1 MSSGFG
7 GRFSGDS
14 GYQSREDDVEIPGP
28 IREARDNASY
38 WRQAVGVAEDA
49 ATLDADFTEA
59 ADIPGPQEAITF
71 YHQWVLEYHNRL
83 RDYEH
88 QINGPKATKWWDER
102 NIAIRTWRGH
112 DHIEVTVRAGA
123 LDLLNEI
130 LGRDDDNEIEQGTT
144 VTLRSFTGL
153 RSLIFARRIRSE
165 VTTGAG
171 TARNPSKT
179 TRAIVPDWLD
189 AETLTAC
196 HDGLLA
202 VTADLGFVPKV
213 KTVSI
218 EDDEPLTHG
227 E

>member
-1 MSSGFG
+1 MSSNSG
-7 GRFSGDS
+7 GRFSGS
-14 GYQSREDDVEIPGP
+14 GYKGSEDDVEIPGP
-28 IREARDNASY
+28 IREARDKASY
-38 WRQAVGVAEDA
+38 WRQAVGIAEDA
-49 ATLDADFTEA
+49 AALDVDLTQSDEV
-59 ADIPGPQEAITF
+59 PGPQEAISF
-71 YHQWVLEYHNRL
+71 YHQWVLEYYNRL

-88 QINGPKATKWWDER
+88 QLNGPKAKKWWNER
-102 NIAIRTWRGH
+102 NIAIRTWRGQ
-112 DHIEVTVRAGA
+112 DHIDVTVRAGA

-130 LGRDDDNEIEQGTT
+130 LGRDDDEIEPGTT

-165 VTTGAG
+165 VTTNAG
-171 TARNPSKT
+171 TARNPNKT
-179 TRAIVPDWLD
+179 TRAVVPDWLD

-213 KTVSI
+213 KTVSVQ
-218 EDDEPLTHG
+218 DDEPLTHG

>member
-1 MSSGFG
+1 MSSNNS
-7 GRFSGDS
+7 GRFSDS
-14 GYQSREDDVEIPGP
+14 GYGSYDDDVEIPGP

-49 ATLDADFTEA
+49 AALDTDFS
-59 ADIPGPQEAITF
+59 DVPGPQEAISY
-71 YHQWVLEYHNRL
+71 YHQWVLEFYNRL

-88 QINGPKATKWWDER
+88 QLSGPKAKTWWNER
-102 NIAIRTWRGH
+102 NIAIRTWRGQ
-112 DHIEVTVRAGA
+112 DYIEVTVRAGA

-130 LGRDDDNEIEQGTT
+130 LDREEDNEIEPGST
-144 VTLRSFTGL
+144 VTLRSLTGL
-153 RSLIFARRIRSE
+153 RSLIFARRLRSE
-165 VTTGAG
+165 VTVGAG
-171 TARNPSKT
+171 TARNPGKT
-179 TRAIVPDWLD
+179 QRMAVPDWLD

-213 KTVSI
+213 KTVSVQ
-218 EDDEPLTHG
+218 DDEALTHG